1 MIMPK
6 IKETRDKVRL
16 LAILILNY
24 KIQKDTDFNL
34 LLAMIDLK

>member
-1 MIMPK
+1 MILPK
-6 IKETRDKVRL
+6 IKEIRDRVRL
-16 LAILILNY
+16 LAILIFNY